1 MTNAFLICRFIIFSA
16 VHYVRS
22 KQFLPR
28 AKRCFVYKL
37 LIALPFLF
45 ISTGCVIILSGCAG
59 SKSQQVPTITGNNN
73 TITINQAPTVEKA
86 SKTSVDAAGSG
97 YGSVKK

>member
-1 MTNAFLICRFIIFSA
+1 MALALLAYPATALIIDQPWPEILYA
-16 VHYVRS
+16 T
-22 KQFLPR
+22 
-28 AKRCFVYKL
+28 FVL
-37 LIALPFLF
+37 HIEFTASFLF
-45 ISTGCVIILSGCAG
+45 IITGCVIILSGCAG

-97 YGSVKK
+97 YGGVKK